1 MTTMTGAKACVESL
15 RMNNVG
21 IVFGI
26 PGGAILP
33 VYDELKDSS
42 IRHVLTRH
50 EQGASHM
57 ADGYARAT
65 GKVGVCMATSGP
77 GATNMVTGIGTAY
90 MDSSPII
97 AITGQVPQSMVGR
110 DAFQEADIV
119 AMTTPIV
126 KHSFQPATPNDIPY
140 MLKAAFHIANTGRPG
155 PVVID
160 IPRNV
165 QVGSDEI
172 DLDPELHLPGYKP
185 PIEPHVMQMKKAAEL
200 LVKATRPIILA
211 GGGVLIS
218 NASAELIALAEA
230 MSLPVATTFPGKG
243 VFPENHP
250 LAFGKIGLYG
260 GESAN
265 HAICEADV
273 ILAVGCRF
281 SDRSTVT
288 IEKFASSAK
297 IIHVDVD
304 PSEIGKNVPAEVP
317 IVGDAKLA
325 LSGIY
330 NNVKNNAHKAD
341 ISSWLKRVE
350 EIRVTYQDQF
360 EDTNVMNF
368 PKALKTMRKILP
380 PETVV
385 TADVGLHQMA
395 AAIYFDS
402 YTPRSFISS
411 GGLAPMGFAFPA
423 SIGAKAARP
432 EAPVVCITGDG
443 GFMMTQS
450 EMATSIEEQLPV
462 LTVVFNNH
470 SLGMVAELQKLFWKQ
485 RYFAVDLG
493 KSPDFVKLAEAYGA
507 EGYRADSYKTL
518 EESLHKAMRSEISS
532 LIEIPISPEETLP
545 LVPPGKTLDAS
556 MIE

>member
-1 MTTMTGAKACVESL
+1 MTMLSGAKACVESL
-15 RMNNVG
+15 KLHNVEV
-21 IVFGI
+21 VFGI

-33 VYDELKDSS
+33 IYDELRDSP

-65 GKVGVCMATSGP
+65 GRVGVCMATSGP
-77 GATNMVTGIGTAY
+77 GASNMVTGIGTAY
-90 MDSSPII
+90 MDSSPLI
-97 AITGQVPQSMVGR
+97 AITGQVPRSMVGR
-110 DAFQEADIV
+110 DAFQETDII

-126 KHSFQPATPNDIPY
+126 KHSFQPMVPSDIPY
-140 MLKAAFHIANTGRPG
+140 MLKAAFYIASTGRPG
-155 PVVID
+155 PVVVD
-160 IPRNV
+160 IPRDV
-165 QVGSDEI
+165 EVGSGEMN
-172 DLDPELHLPGYKP
+172 LNPELNLPGYRP
-185 PIEPHVMQMKKAAEL
+185 TIEPHVLQIKKAAEL
-200 LVKATRPIILA
+200 LVKATRPIVLA

-218 NASAELIALAEA
+218 NASDELIALAEVLN
-230 MSLPVATTFPGKG
+230 LPVTTTFLGKG
-243 VFPENHP
+243 ALPENHP
-250 LAFGKIGLYG
+250 LAFGKIGIYG
-260 GESAN
+260 GEGAN

-273 ILAVGCRF
+273 VLAVGCRF

-288 IEKFASSAK
+288 IEKFATDAK
-297 IIHVDVD
+297 VIHIDID

-325 LSGIY
+325 LRGIL
-330 NNVKNNAHKAD
+330 NNLKSAAQKAD
-341 ISSWLKRVE
+341 ISPWLKRVE
-350 EIRVTYQDQF
+350 EFKITYRDDF

-368 PKALKTMRKILP
+368 PKALKIMRKILP

-432 EAPVVCITGDG
+432 DVPVVCITGDG
-443 GFMMTQS
+443 GFMMTQY
-450 EMATSIEEQLPV
+450 EMATSIEERLPV

-493 KSPDFVKLAEAYGA
+493 RSPDFVKLAEAYGA
-507 EGYRADSYKTL
+507 EGYRADSYGNL
-518 EESLHKAMRSEISS
+518 EESLQKALRSEVSS

-545 LVPPGKTLDAS
+545 MVPPGKTLDAA
-556 MIE
+556 MLE